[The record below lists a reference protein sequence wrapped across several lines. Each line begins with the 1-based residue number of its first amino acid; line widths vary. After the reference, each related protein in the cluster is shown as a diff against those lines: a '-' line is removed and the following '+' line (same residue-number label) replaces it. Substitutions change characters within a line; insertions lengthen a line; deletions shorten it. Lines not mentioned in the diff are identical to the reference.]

1 MSRRRIELSATQVI
15 ASMLAA
21 VTGAVAASY
30 AGIGGTVIGVAVMS
44 VASTAGAAF
53 YQHYLGRSK
62 ERLRSAA
69 VVIAPVIAPRAN
81 INGSPG
87 HRGRGTGAH
96 AQAPGGQTR
105 AAGNPD
111 GAAGSQDRAAGD
123 QNLAGRQAR
132 VPGTTGSAPYPARE
146 AGQFSGWPWSPDSPV
161 TEGFPTISGEAARWS
176 DPPTE
181 TAGLTG
187 SLDAG
192 NRNAGHEDAGHEDA
206 GNLDAGHEDAG
217 NKDTGNEEAT
227 QRLGDGPG
235 NGAGQAGPSADSGYD
250 DPGSGT
256 DGNGPD
262 TGTSRERAGKGGQRS
277 ARRRWPAM
285 AAAAIGVFVFTLGG
299 ITAFE
304 VAAGKPLDALIWGR
318 HSGGT
323 TVGDVTGA
331 QHAGPAS
338 PPTSPHATPTPSH
351 RPTGSPTP
359 TASSP
364 TPTPTP
370 SATRSPSPS
379 PTQSP
384 SPTPSSPAPAPA
396 AASPSGS
403 ASRSLGS

>member
-1 MSRRRIELSATQVI
+1 MRRRRAFRPAPGAFARCRPPPTGPRPRLTGSAGHVGSVAGLPWARSRSTVAAQGRAGARRRMSRRRIELSATQVI

-87 HRGRGTGAH
+87 HRGRETGAH

-105 AAGNPD
+105 
-111 GAAGSQDRAAGD
+111 AAGSQDRAAGD

-132 VPGTTGSAPYPARE
+132 APATTGSAPYPARE

-161 TEGFPTISGEAARWS
+161 TEGFPTIRGEAARWS

-192 NRNAGHEDAGHEDA
+192 NRNAGHEDAGNLDAGHDDAGHEDA
-206 GNLDAGHEDAG
+206 GNLDAGHKDGGNEDAG
-217 NKDTGNEEAT
+217 NEDAT

-235 NGAGQAGPSADSGYD
+235 NGAGQAGPSADSGHD

-277 ARRRWPAM
+277 ARRRWP
-285 AAAAIGVFVFTLGG
+285 
-299 ITAFE
+299 
-304 VAAGKPLDALIWGR
+304 P
-318 HSGGT
+318 
-323 TVGDVTGA
+323 
-331 QHAGPAS
+331 
-338 PPTSPHATPTPSH
+338 
-351 RPTGSPTP
+351 
-359 TASSP
+359 
-364 TPTPTP
+364 
-370 SATRSPSPS
+370 
-379 PTQSP
+379 
-384 SPTPSSPAPAPA
+384 
-396 AASPSGS
+396 
-403 ASRSLGS
+403 